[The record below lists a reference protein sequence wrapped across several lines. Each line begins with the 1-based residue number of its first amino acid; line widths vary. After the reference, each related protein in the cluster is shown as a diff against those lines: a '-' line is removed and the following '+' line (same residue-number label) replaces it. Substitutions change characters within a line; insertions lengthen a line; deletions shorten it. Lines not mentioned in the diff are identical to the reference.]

1 MRKVL
6 ISILILVSSI
16 ALGQDKFSMTVGSEL
31 MNFERQN
38 FIIDTNY
45 KLGDKASLSSWSSY
59 ATGRDAQMGGN
70 YIVSANLINF
80 KSNENRMT
88 YSTGYQFLSI
98 PLQNINRHSFV
109 IKVSYKLF

>member
-1 MRKVL
+1 MKKVL
-6 ISILILVSSI
+6 LSVLILVSTI

-38 FIIDTNY
+38 FIIDTSY
-45 KLGDKASLSSWSSY
+45 KLGDRTSISSWSMY
-59 ATGRDAQMGGN
+59 ATGRDEQMGGN

-80 KSNENRMT
+80 KSKNYRAT

-98 PLQNINRHSFV
+98 PLHNVNRHSFV
-109 IKVSYKLF
+109 IRASYKLF